1 MFYKLNVLFIM
12 MVLISAVHADI
23 TFLRNYGTECPW
35 AEPADVIET
44 SEGGYAFMTNAINWT
59 FLRTDEYGE
68 VLVQRDSIWDHSLCE
83 NQDAELVTSYS
94 FFSHQV
100 ITITWADLMGN
111 ILRTA
116 QFDEFIEYEYITPR
130 CIIQTSDKG
139 YAICGDIDSIYP
151 YYAEGFILKLDS
163 LENYEWDVVLQEGLL
178 YTIAEDSDNCLI
190 AGGGDYYVDYVLKLS
205 QDGDII
211 WENEYSAPWAGV
223 RSIVPTSS
231 GYAFASRSGRVV
243 GISSSGIFEWQ
254 YDATLPE
261 IGYSDICV
269 SPNGDVVA
277 CGYDWDF
284 NAGGG
289 PGVLTRLNPDG
300 NPVWENHYENFGLY
314 KIYSTADSGFVSAG
328 RYTELE
334 PPYGYAKLLLLKVDS
349 EGNYVSTGIEEEP
362 EWNNAQLFPV
372 YPNPFSESATI
383 SYSLTDPGAVSIAIF
398 DVSGRLV
405 SSPVDCISA
414 AGTYSF
420 AINDLPSGIYM
431 VRMRVAGR
439 EQVQRFVVM
448 NKGV

>member
-1 MFYKLNVLFIM
+1 MI
-12 MVLISAVHADI
+12 VLISAVHADI
-23 TFLRNYGTECPW
+23 TFLRLYETENGP

-44 SEGGYAFMTNAINWT
+44 SEGGYAYLTCELNRS

-68 VLVQRDSIWDHSLCE
+68 VLVQSELLWDRCLCE
-83 NQDAELVTSYS
+83 NQDAELVLASEYP
-94 FFSHQV
+94 FSSGS

-111 ILRTA
+111 ILRTR
-116 QFDEFIEYEYITPR
+116 EFNEFNDYDTVTPR

-139 YAICGDIDSIYP
+139 YAICGYIYSIYP
-151 YYAEGFILKLDS
+151 WAEGFVLKLDS
-163 LENYEWDVVLQEGLL
+163 LENYEWDVVLQDASL
-178 YTIAEDSDNCLI
+178 YTITEDSDNCLI
-190 AGGGDYYVDYVLKLS
+190 AGGSDSSEDYVIKFS

-211 WENEYSAPWAGV
+211 WENTYPSSSTYSGTLG
-223 RSIVPTSS
+223 IVPTSS
-231 GYAFASRSGRVV
+231 GYAFTSSSGRVV
-243 GISSSGIFEWQ
+243 GISSSGSFEWQ
-254 YDATLPE
+254 YEATLPE
-261 IGYSDICV
+261 IGYYDICV
-269 SPNGDVVA
+269 SPNGDVVT
-277 CGYDWDF
+277 CGFSYSSSMM
-284 NAGGG
+284 GGG
-289 PGVLTRLNPDG
+289 PGVLTRLSPDG
-300 NPVWENHYENFGLY
+300 NLVWENNYENFGLY
-314 KIYSTADSGFVSAG
+314 NMYSTADSGFVSSG
-328 RYTELE
+328 RYPDVE
-334 PPYGYAKLLLLKVDS
+334 PYSAKLLLLKVDS

-383 SYSLTDPGAVSIAIF
+383 SYSLADPGAVSIAIF